1 MKAKELLGAKY
12 TLRKGKDYLPIVK
25 KVQEGTINPRATYI
39 QTFDKYEFCTATIVP
54 DVVFTTNALQTCY
67 LYKVD

>member
-12 TLRKGKDYLPIVK
+12 TLRKGKQYLPIVK
-25 KVQEGTINPRATYI
+25 EVQKGTINPRSTYI
-39 QTFDKYEFCTATIVP
+39 QTFDKYEFCAVIYVP
-54 DVVFTTNALQTCY
+54 DVVFTTNANETCY